1 MPTIPVYNQ
10 AGEKVRDLE
19 LSDAVF
25 GVPVKS
31 AVVASVVEAL
41 RANLRRPTAH
51 TKSRGEVRGG
61 GRKPWK
67 QKGTGRARVGSIRS
81 PLWRGGGIIFGP
93 KATRTYT
100 KKVNAKL
107 RHAALVM
114 CLSDKV
120 GSGAFAVVDA
130 IDFSTGKTA
139 AVARLLSAVSRTT
152 TKPFGKKSSLF
163 LLEHENALGRRAV
176 KNLPNVT
183 AVAANEL
190 NALKVLHHSYMM
202 ATASG
207 IRELESQLSGSA
219 KAQT

>member
-1 MPTIPVYNQ
+1 MPTVPVYNVK
-10 AGEKVRDLE
+10 GETVSELE

-25 GVPVKS
+25 GVAAKS

-41 RANLRRPTAH
+41 RANLRRSTAH

-61 GRKPWK
+61 GKKPWK

-93 KATRTYT
+93 KATKNYT

-120 GSGAFAVVDA
+120 SNGALAVVDDA
-130 IDFSTGKTA
+130 TFPEGKTA
-139 AVARLLSAVSRTT
+139 AAARFLFALGRTT
-152 TKPFGKKSSLF
+152 TKPFGKKASLF
-163 LLEHENALGRRAV
+163 LFEHGNALGRRAV
-176 KNLPNVT
+176 KNIP
-183 AVAANEL
+183 AVKAVGANEL
-190 NALKVLHHSYMM
+190 NALTVLHYPYLV
-202 ATASG
+202 ATQNG
-207 IRELESQLSGSA
+207 IHELELQLAG
-219 KAQT
+219 KGKKV